1 MPRDRTS
8 VLVIRAWVTAQEPG
22 RVRARITRVRD
33 VATRDPVETVARS
46 EEEVVRGVRAWL
58 QALSVGVER

>member
-1 MPRDRTS
+1 VPRDRTS
-8 VLVIRAWVTAQEPG
+8 VLVIRAWATAQEPG
-22 RVRARITRVRD
+22 RVRARITRVPD

-46 EEEVVRGVRAWL
+46 EEEVVRDVRAWL